1 MLSIKK
7 VKNLKNKKVLL
18 RVDYNVP
25 IKDGKVE
32 DDFRIKKSVPTILY
46 LLGKGANIHIL
57 MHLGDDGLA
66 DISPVVDHF
75 FKITKFPKD
84 KISFSKNIRSFPGEM
99 ENDKNF
105 AKSLTLGYDF
115 YVNEAFSVSH
125 RKHASVVGVPKLL
138 PSYVGFQM
146 EAEIK
151 NLSLCFKNPKH
162 PFLFIL
168 GGVKFSTKLPLI
180 KKFLNTADNVFI
192 GGALLNEFLDS
203 AGIPV
208 GKSITDQNF
217 RVPKAILNN
226 KKILLPTDLLVENAG
241 KVQNKKVEGI
251 GADDTIIDIG
261 TESTKLLIQK
271 LAQTKF
277 VLWNGPLGKYETGGD
292 KATRQILKTIAKEKI
307 SSIIGGGDTVELVSD
322 LKLEDKFT
330 FVSTGGGA
338 TLEFLAKGTLPGIDA
353 LNLRKVF

>member
-99 ENDKNF
+99 ENDKIF
-105 AKSLTLGYDF
+105 AKELTVDF
-115 YVNEAFSVSH
+115 DLYVNEAFSVSH
-125 RKHASVVGVPKLL
+125 RNHASIVGIPKFL
-138 PSYVGFQM
+138 PAYMGLQF

-151 NLSLCFKNPKH
+151 NLSLAFKKPKH

-168 GGVKFSTKLPLI
+168 GGVKFSTKLPLV
-180 KKFLNTADNVFI
+180 KKFLASANYVFI
-192 GGALLNEFLDS
+192 GGALLNEFLES
-203 AGIPV
+203 SGLPV
-208 GKSITDQNF
+208 GKSITDKNF
-217 RVPKAILNN
+217 SVPKNILKN
-226 KKILLPTDLLVENAG
+226 KKILLPTDVLVENDG
-241 KVQNKKVEGI
+241 VLQNKKIEEINDG
-251 GADDTIIDIG
+251 DTIVDIG
-261 TESTKLLIQK
+261 KESTLLLEEKLK
-271 LAQTKF
+271 QTKF
-277 VLWNGPLGKYETGGD
+277 VLWNGPLGKYEDGGD
-292 KATRQILKTIAKEKI
+292 KATRQILKTIAKQKI
-307 SSIIGGGDTVELVSD
+307 SSIIGGGDTVELVNE

-338 TLEFLAKGTLPGIDA
+338 TLEFLAKGTLSGIKA
-353 LNLRKVF
+353 LK